1 MITSILSAVIIFAVL
16 IIVHETGHFLMAKRS
31 GVRVI
36 RYSVG
41 YPPKIFGVR
50 RGETEYALGA
60 TPLGGYVRMLGDE
73 VAEEPTAETLE
84 GYVREL
90 QLDLLEAA
98 RHHGTA
104 ASLGTE
110 PAPMLLSLAHRLA
123 PPANGLTAVG
133 SPAASYPTTSGAAHA
148 VAPDP
153 SSDRSPAE
161 SAEAILGR
169 ALRPDEALLL
179 DEVEHHSAVDEAI
192 KALVESRP
200 RELLECYRTQAFPTQ
215 SLATRIKIVLAGPLA
230 NILFA
235 PVLMAIV
242 FMYGVPYVKPI
253 LGEIKQGMPAYA
265 AGLRKGDQI
274 VAVNGKKIAD
284 WADLSDAIKAGNGA
298 QIKIDFA
305 RPAPNVSASQMSLL
319 VTPRREKEDTGYGN
333 KAPVWVIGVLPR
345 GDEGVRRYGP
355 LGAIR
360 ESVVATAELSG
371 RLVMGIV
378 LIINGTTP
386 ARQALGGPI
395 MIAKMAGK
403 EAKQGFADVAG
414 FTVMLSL
421 ELGIINL
428 LPVPLLDGGHLFF
441 FLIEGVRRKPLQLRH
456 REFAMQIGLLLL
468 VALMTFVI
476 VNDISHIM
484 HS

>member
-1 MITSILSAVIIFAVL
+1 MITSIVSAVIIFGVL
-16 IIVHETGHFLMAKRS
+16 IIVHETGHFLVAKRS

-41 YPPKIFGVR
+41 YPPKLFGIR
-50 RGETEYALGA
+50 RGETEYAFGA
-60 TPLGGYVRMLGDE
+60 TPMGGYVRMLGDE
-73 VAEEPTAETLE
+73 VAEEPTADTLE
-84 GYVREL
+84 GYLKEV
-90 QLDLLEAA
+90 QLDLIEAA
-98 RHHGTA
+98 RQHGTA
-104 ASLGTE
+104 AQLGTE
-110 PAPMLLSLAHRLA
+110 PAQMLLALAHRL
-123 PPANGLTAVG
+123 G
-133 SPAASYPTTSGAAHA
+133 STSNKGVSASDSSATSSSAAHA
-148 VAPDP
+148 LALDQASYTQPT
-153 SSDRSPAE
+153 E
-161 SAEAILGR
+161 SADAILGR
-169 ALRPDEALLL
+169 PLRPDEALLL
-179 DEVEHHSAVDEAI
+179 AEIERRGSVDAAV
-192 KALVESRP
+192 KALVDTRP
-200 RELLECYRTQAFPTQ
+200 AMLLDRYRAQAFPTQ

-253 LGEIKQGMPAYA
+253 LGEIKKGMPAYS
-265 AGLRKGDQI
+265 AGLRNGDQI
-274 VAVNGKKIAD
+274 LAVNGKKVEN
-284 WADLSDAIKAGNGA
+284 WADLSDAIKADNGA
-298 QIKIDFA
+298 PIKIDFI
-305 RPAPNVSASQMSLL
+305 RRTPNTSPSQMSLQ
-319 VTPRREKEDTGYGN
+319 VTPIREKEDTGFGN
-333 KAPVWVIGVLPR
+333 KAAVWIIGVLPR
-345 GDEGVRRYGP
+345 GDEGVKRYGP
-355 LGAIR
+355 LSAMY
-360 ESVVATAELSG
+360 ESVVSTAQLSG
-371 RLVMGIV
+371 RLVMGIAM
-378 LIINGTTP
+378 IINGTTP

-441 FLIEGVRRKPLQLRH
+441 FLIEGLRGKPLQLRH

>member
-1 MITSILSAVIIFAVL
+1 MITSILSAVVIFAVL

-41 YPPKIFGVR
+41 YPPKLFGIR
-50 RGETEYALGA
+50 RGETEYAFGA

-90 QLDLLEAA
+90 ELDLFEAA
-98 RHHGTA
+98 RHHGGAGAAPEIEPADMLITLSHQLAPASGNANPAGVSVA
-104 ASLGTE
+104 ASD
-110 PAPMLLSLAHRLA
+110 ASHALS
-123 PPANGLTAVG
+123 
-133 SPAASYPTTSGAAHA
+133 
-148 VAPDP
+148 PDP
-153 SSDRSPAE
+153 ASCPQPAE
-161 SAEAILGR
+161 SIESLLGR
-169 ALRPDEALLL
+169 ALRPEEVLLL
-179 DEVEHHSAVDEAI
+179 AEVQKRGSVDEAI
-192 KALVESRP
+192 KALVERRP
-200 RELLECYRTQAFPTQ
+200 PALLERYCAQAFPTQ
-215 SLATRIKIVLAGPLA
+215 SLGTRIKIVLAGPLA

-242 FMYGVPYVKPI
+242 FMYGVPYMKPI
-253 LGEIKQGMPAYA
+253 LGEIKQGMPAYT
-265 AGLRKGDQI
+265 AGLHKGDEI
-274 VAVNGKKIAD
+274 VAVNGKKIEN

-298 QIKIDFA
+298 PVKIDFM
-305 RPAPNVSASQMSLL
+305 RPVANASPSRMSLI
-319 VTPRREKEDTGYGN
+319 VTPKREKEDTGFGN
-333 KAPVWVIGVLPR
+333 KASVWIIGVLPR
-345 GDEGVRRYGP
+345 GDEGTHRYGP
-355 LGAIR
+355 FSAVYQG
-360 ESVVATAELSG
+360 VVASAELSG

-378 LIINGTTP
+378 MIVNGTTP

-403 EAKQGFADVAG
+403 EAKRGFADAAG

-441 FLIEGVRRKPLQLRH
+441 FLIEGLRGKPLQLRH

-484 HS
+484 QG

>member
-1 MITSILSAVIIFAVL
+1 MITSILSAVIIFGVL

-41 YPPKIFGVR
+41 YPPKLFGIR
-50 RGETEYALGA
+50 RGETEYAFGA
-60 TPLGGYVRMLGDE
+60 TPMGGYVKMLGDE

-84 GYVREL
+84 GYVKEV

-98 RHHGTA
+98 RQHGTA

-110 PAPMLLSLAHRLA
+110 PQQMLLALARRLA
-123 PPANGLTAVG
+123 PGTA
-133 SPAASYPTTSGAAHA
+133 GAAN
-148 VAPDP
+148 
-153 SSDRSPAE
+153 SAE
-161 SAEAILGR
+161 AEAILGR
-169 ALRPDEALLL
+169 ALRPDETLLL
-179 DEVEHHSAVDEAI
+179 AEVERRGSVDEAV
-192 KALVESRP
+192 KALVETRP
-200 RELLECYRTQAFPTQ
+200 AVLLERYRSQAFPTQ
-215 SLATRIKIVLAGPLA
+215 SLGTRIKIVLAGPLA

-253 LGEIKQGMPAYA
+253 LGEIKKGMPAYS

-274 VAVNGKKIAD
+274 AAVNGQKIEN
-284 WADLSDAIKAGNGA
+284 WADLSDAIKADSGA
-298 QIKIDFA
+298 PIKIDFT
-305 RPAPNVSASQMSLL
+305 RPAPNASPSQMSLQ
-319 VTPRREKEDTGYGN
+319 VTPIREKEDTGFGN
-333 KAPVWVIGVLPR
+333 KTPVWIIGVLPR
-345 GDEGVRRYGP
+345 GDEGVKRYGP
-355 LGAIR
+355 LSAMY
-360 ESVVATAELSG
+360 ESVVSTAELSG
-371 RLVMGIV
+371 RLVMGIA

-441 FLIEGVRRKPLQLRH
+441 FLIEGLRGKPLQLRH

>member
-1 MITSILSAVIIFAVL
+1 MITSILSAVIIFGVL

-41 YPPKIFGVR
+41 YPPKLFGIR
-50 RGETEYALGA
+50 RGETEYAFGA
-60 TPLGGYVRMLGDE
+60 TPMGGYVKMLGDE

-84 GYVREL
+84 GYVKEV

-98 RHHGTA
+98 RQHGTA

-110 PAPMLLSLAHRLA
+110 PQQMLLALARRLA
-123 PPANGLTAVG
+123 PAAAGSAN
-133 SPAASYPTTSGAAHA
+133 S
-148 VAPDP
+148 
-153 SSDRSPAE
+153 AE
-161 SAEAILGR
+161 TEAILGR

-179 DEVEHHSAVDEAI
+179 AEVERRGSVDEAV
-192 KALVESRP
+192 KALVETRP
-200 RELLECYRTQAFPTQ
+200 AVLLERYRAQAFPTQ

-253 LGEIKQGMPAYA
+253 LGEIKKGMPAYS

-274 VAVNGKKIAD
+274 TAVNGQKIEN
-284 WADLSDAIKAGNGA
+284 WADLSDAIKADSGA
-298 QIKIDFA
+298 PIKIDFT
-305 RPAPNVSASQMSLL
+305 RPAPNASPSQMSLQ
-319 VTPRREKEDTGYGN
+319 VTPIREKEDTGFGN
-333 KAPVWVIGVLPR
+333 KTPVWIIGVLPR
-345 GDEGVRRYGP
+345 GDEGVKRYGP
-355 LGAIR
+355 LSAMY
-360 ESVVATAELSG
+360 ESVVSTAELSG
-371 RLVMGIV
+371 RLVMGIA

-441 FLIEGVRRKPLQLRH
+441 FLIEGLRGKPLQLRH

>member
-1 MITSILSAVIIFAVL
+1 MLISILSAVIIFGVL

-41 YPPKIFGVR
+41 YPPKLFGVR
-50 RGETEYALGA
+50 RGETEYAFGA

-84 GYVREL
+84 GFVQEL

-98 RHHGTA
+98 RNHGAA

-110 PAPMLLSLAHRLA
+110 PAQMLLALAHR
-123 PPANGLTAVG
+123 V
-133 SPAASYPTTSGAAHA
+133 AAGGAAN
-148 VAPDP
+148 
-153 SSDRSPAE
+153 
-161 SAEAILGR
+161 SAEAEATIGR
-169 ALRPDEALLL
+169 TLRPDEALLL
-179 DEVEHHSAVDEAI
+179 DEVERRGAVEEAI

-200 RELLECYRTQAFPTQ
+200 WALLESYRAQAFPTQ

-253 LGEIKQGMPAYA
+253 LGEIKPGMPAYS

-274 VAVNGKKIAD
+274 LAVNGKKVAD

-305 RPAPNVSASQMSLL
+305 RSTPSGSAAPGSAAPGSAAPMSVL

-333 KAPVWVIGVLPR
+333 KAPVWIIGVLPR

-360 ESVVATAELSG
+360 ESLVSTTELSG
-371 RLVMGIV
+371 RLVTGIV
-378 LIINGTTP
+378 MIIDGATP

-395 MIAKMAGK
+395 MIARMAGK
-403 EAKQGFADVAG
+403 EARQGFADVAG

>member
-41 YPPKIFGVR
+41 YPPKLFGIR
-50 RGETEYALGA
+50 RGETEYAFGA

-84 GYVREL
+84 GYVHEL

-110 PAPMLLSLAHRLA
+110 PAQMLLALAHQSA
-123 PPANGLTAVG
+123 AGGDANPAK
-133 SPAASYPTTSGAAHA
+133 AA
-148 VAPDP
+148 
-153 SSDRSPAE
+153 
-161 SAEAILGR
+161 AILGR
-169 ALRPDEALLL
+169 PLRPDEALLL
-179 DEVEHHSAVDEAI
+179 EEVERRGAVDEAF

-200 RELLECYRTQAFPTQ
+200 QALLEHYRAQAFPTQ
-215 SLATRIKIVLAGPLA
+215 SLATRVKIVLAGPLA

-235 PVLMAIV
+235 PVLMTIV
-242 FMYGVPYVKPI
+242 FMYGVPFVKPI
-253 LGEIKQGMPAYA
+253 LGEIKQGMPAYS

-274 VAVNGKKIAD
+274 LAVNGKKIAD
-284 WADLSDAIKAGNGA
+284 WADLSDAIKDGSGS

-305 RPAPNVSASQMSLL
+305 RPAPNSAPSQMSVL
-319 VTPRREKEDTGYGN
+319 VTPTREKEDTGYGN
-333 KAPVWVIGVLPR
+333 KAPFWVIGVLPR

-355 LGAIR
+355 LGAVR
-360 ESVVATAELSG
+360 QSVVSTVELSG

>member
-1 MITSILSAVIIFAVL
+1 MITSIISAVIIFAVL
-16 IIVHETGHFLMAKRS
+16 IIVHETGHFLVAKRS

-41 YPPKIFGVR
+41 YPPKLFGVR
-50 RGETEYALGA
+50 RGETEYAFGA

-73 VAEEPTAETLE
+73 VAEEPTADTLE
-84 GYVREL
+84 GYVKEV

-110 PAPMLLSLAHRLA
+110 RAQMLLSLAHRLA
-123 PPANGLTAVG
+123 PPA
-133 SPAASYPTTSGAAHA
+133 
-148 VAPDP
+148 D
-153 SSDRSPAE
+153 

-179 DEVEHHSAVDEAI
+179 AEVERRGSVDQAI

-200 RELLECYRTQAFPTQ
+200 PVLLNRYRAQAFPTQ
-215 SLATRIKIVLAGPLA
+215 SLGTRIKIVLAGPLA

-274 VAVNGKKIAD
+274 LAVNGKKVEN
-284 WADLSDAIKAGNGA
+284 WADLSDAIKSDDGA
-298 QIKIDFA
+298 PIKIDFA
-305 RPAPNVSASQMSLL
+305 RPAHSAPLSQMSLL

-333 KAPVWVIGVLPR
+333 KAPVWIIGVLPR

-360 ESVVATAELSG
+360 ESMVSTVELTG
-371 RLVMGIV
+371 RLVMGIA

-441 FLIEGVRRKPLQLRH
+441 FLIEGLRGRPLQLRH

>member
-1 MITSILSAVIIFAVL
+1 MITSILSAVIIFGVL

-41 YPPKIFGVR
+41 YPPKLFGIR
-50 RGETEYALGA
+50 RGETEYAFGA
-60 TPLGGYVRMLGDE
+60 TPMGGYVRMLGDE
-73 VAEEPTAETLE
+73 VAEEPTADTLE
-84 GYVREL
+84 GYVKEV

-98 RHHGTA
+98 RQHSTA

-110 PAPMLLSLAHRLA
+110 PQEMLLALAHRLA
-123 PPANGLTAVG
+123 PAAGAGFNRTTG
-133 SPAASYPTTSGAAHA
+133 STSTSASGAAHA
-148 VAPDP
+148 LVADPRPD
-153 SSDRSPAE
+153 D

-179 DEVEHHSAVDEAI
+179 AEIERRGSVDQAV
-192 KALVESRP
+192 KALVENRLP
-200 RELLECYRTQAFPTQ
+200 VLLDRYRAQAFPTQ

-235 PVLMAIV
+235 PVLMTIV

-253 LGEIKQGMPAYA
+253 LGEIKKGMPAYS

-274 VAVNGKKIAD
+274 LAVNGHKIQN
-284 WADLSDAIKAGNGA
+284 WADLSDAIKADSGA
-298 QIKIDFA
+298 PIKIDFT
-305 RPAPNVSASQMSLL
+305 RPAQNASPSQMSLQ
-319 VTPRREKEDTGYGN
+319 VKPIREKEDTGFGN
-333 KAPVWVIGVLPR
+333 KAPVWIIGVLPR
-345 GDEGVRRYGP
+345 GDEGVKRYGP
-355 LGAIR
+355 LSAMYQ
-360 ESVVATAELSG
+360 SVVSTAELSG
-371 RLVMGIV
+371 RLVMGIA

-441 FLIEGVRRKPLQLRH
+441 FLIEGLRGKPLQLRH

>member
-16 IIVHETGHFLMAKRS
+16 IIVHETGHFLVAKRS

-41 YPPKIFGVR
+41 YPPKLFGIR
-50 RGETEYALGA
+50 RGETEYAFGA

-73 VAEEPTAETLE
+73 VAEEPTADTLE
-84 GYVREL
+84 GYVKEL

-98 RHHGTA
+98 RQHGTA

-110 PAPMLLSLAHRLA
+110 PAQMLLALAHRLA
-123 PPANGLTAVG
+123 PAANNGF
-133 SPAASYPTTSGAAHA
+133 SPAGGSVTTTSGVAHAFAPHPASYPHPT
-148 VAPDP
+148 
-153 SSDRSPAE
+153 E

-179 DEVEHHSAVDEAI
+179 AEIERRGSADAAV

-200 RELLECYRTQAFPTQ
+200 AALLERYRIQAFPTQ

-253 LGEIKQGMPAYA
+253 LGEIKKGMPAYT

-274 VAVNGKKIAD
+274 LAVNGQKIES
-284 WADLSDAIKAGNGA
+284 WADLSDAIKADSGA
-298 QIKIDFA
+298 PIKIDFTRA
-305 RPAPNVSASQMSLL
+305 ASDASPSRMSLQ
-319 VTPRREKEDTGYGN
+319 VTPIREKEDTGFGN
-333 KAPVWVIGVLPR
+333 KAPVWIIGVLPR
-345 GDEGVRRYGP
+345 GDEGVKRYGP
-355 LGAIR
+355 LRAVYQ
-360 ESVVATAELSG
+360 SVVSTAELSG
-371 RLVMGIV
+371 RLVMGIA

-441 FLIEGVRRKPLQLRH
+441 FLIEGLRGKPLQLRH

>member
-1 MITSILSAVIIFAVL
+1 MITSILSAVIIFAIL

-41 YPPKIFGVR
+41 YPPKVFGIR
-50 RGETEYALGA
+50 RGETEYAFGA

-73 VAEEPTAETLE
+73 VAEEPTPETLE
-84 GYVREL
+84 GYVKEV

-98 RHHGTA
+98 RRHGGDA
-104 ASLGTE
+104 LAGGE
-110 PAPMLLSLAHRLA
+110 PAQILLALAHRLGPQA
-123 PPANGLTAVG
+123 KSGL
-133 SPAASYPTTSGAAHA
+133 SPAGGGSAMMSGAAQTLS
-148 VAPDP
+148 PDP
-153 SSDRSPAE
+153 RSYPPPVE
-161 SAEAILGR
+161 GSETILGR
-169 ALRPDEALLL
+169 PLRPDEALLL
-179 DEVEHHSAVDEAI
+179 AEIERRGSVDAAV
-192 KALVESRP
+192 KALVEGRSP
-200 RELLECYRTQAFPTQ
+200 ALLERYRAQAFPTQ

-253 LGEIKQGMPAYA
+253 LGEIKQGMPAYS

-274 VAVNGKKIAD
+274 VSINGQKIEN
-284 WADLSDAIKAGNGA
+284 WADLSDAIKADNGA
-298 QIKIDFA
+298 PIKIDFT
-305 RPAPNVSASQMSLL
+305 RPVPDASPSQMSLL
-319 VTPRREKEDTGYGN
+319 VTPIREKEDTGYGN
-333 KAPVWVIGVLPR
+333 KAPVWIIGVLPR
-345 GDEGVRRYGP
+345 GDEGTKRYGP
-355 LGAIR
+355 LGALYQ
-360 ESVVATAELSG
+360 SVVSSVELSG
-371 RLVMGIV
+371 RLVMGIA

-403 EAKQGFADVAG
+403 EAKRGFADVAG

-441 FLIEGVRRKPLQLRH
+441 FLIEGLRGRPLQLRH

>member
-1 MITSILSAVIIFAVL
+1 MITSILAAVIIFGVL

-41 YPPKIFGVR
+41 YPPKLFGIR
-50 RGETEYALGA
+50 RGETEYAFGA
-60 TPLGGYVRMLGDE
+60 TPMGGYVRMLGDE
-73 VAEEPTAETLE
+73 VAEEPTADTLE
-84 GYVREL
+84 GYVKEV

-98 RHHGTA
+98 RQHGTV

-110 PAPMLLSLAHRLA
+110 PAQMLLALAHRLA
-123 PPANGLTAVG
+123 PSAAGSAN
-133 SPAASYPTTSGAAHA
+133 S
-148 VAPDP
+148 
-153 SSDRSPAE
+153 AE
-161 SAEAILGR
+161 AEAILGR

-179 DEVEHHSAVDEAI
+179 SEIESRGSVDEAV

-200 RELLECYRTQAFPTQ
+200 ATLLERYRAQAFPTQ

-235 PVLMAIV
+235 PVLMTIV

-253 LGEIKQGMPAYA
+253 LGEIKKGMPAYS

-274 VAVNGKKIAD
+274 LAVNGHKIEN
-284 WADLSDAIKAGNGA
+284 WADLSDAIKADSGA
-298 QIKIDFA
+298 PIKIDFT
-305 RPAPNVSASQMSLL
+305 RPAPNASPSQMSLQ
-319 VTPRREKEDTGYGN
+319 VTPIREKEDTGFGN
-333 KAPVWVIGVLPR
+333 KAPVWIIGVLPR
-345 GDEGVRRYGP
+345 GDEGVKRYGP
-355 LGAIR
+355 LSAMYQ
-360 ESVVATAELSG
+360 SVVSTAELSG
-371 RLVMGIV
+371 RLVMGIA

-441 FLIEGVRRKPLQLRH
+441 FLIEGLRGKPLQLRH

>member
-31 GVRVI
+31 GVRVL

-41 YPPKIFGVR
+41 YPPKVFGIR
-50 RGETEYALGA
+50 RGETEYAFGA
-60 TPLGGYVRMLGDE
+60 TPLGGYVKMLGDE

-84 GYVREL
+84 GYVKEL
-90 QLDLLEAA
+90 KLDLLEAA
-98 RHHGTA
+98 RANGQT

-110 PAPMLLSLAHRLA
+110 PSQMLLALAHRLA
-123 PPANGLTAVG
+123 PGTNAAAN
-133 SPAASYPTTSGAAHA
+133 AAGAQ
-148 VAPDP
+148 
-153 SSDRSPAE
+153 E
-161 SAEAILGR
+161 IIGR

-179 DEVEHHSAVDEAI
+179 AEVETRGSEDEAV
-192 KALVESRP
+192 KALVETRAP
-200 RELLECYRTQAFPTQ
+200 ALLDRYRAQAFPTQ
-215 SLATRIKIVLAGPLA
+215 SLGTRIKIVLAGPLA

-235 PVLMAIV
+235 PILMTVV
-242 FMYGVPYVKPI
+242 FMYGVPFVKPV

-274 VAVNGKKIAD
+274 LAVNGAKIEN
-284 WADLSDAIKAGNGA
+284 WADLSDAIKAGHGE

-305 RPAPNVSASQMSLL
+305 RPAPNASPSTMSVL
-319 VTPRREKEDTGYGN
+319 VKPQLEKEDTGYGN
-333 KAPVWVIGVLPR
+333 KTSVWIIGVLPR
-345 GDEGVRRYGP
+345 GDEGTKRYGP
-355 LGAIR
+355 FKAVYQ
-360 ESVVATAELSG
+360 SVVSTVDLSG
-371 RLVMGIV
+371 RLVMGIA
-378 LIINGTTP
+378 LIVNGTTP

-403 EAKQGFADVAG
+403 EAQRGFADVAG

-441 FLIEGVRRKPLQLRH
+441 FLIEGLRGKPLQLRH

-484 HS
+484 H

>member
-41 YPPKIFGVR
+41 YPPKLFGIR
-50 RGETEYALGA
+50 RGETEYAFGA

-98 RHHGTA
+98 RHHGAA

-110 PAPMLLSLAHRLA
+110 PAQMLLTLAHRR
-123 PPANGLTAVG
+123 
-133 SPAASYPTTSGAAHA
+133 AAGGDAT
-148 VAPDP
+148 
-153 SSDRSPAE
+153 
-161 SAEAILGR
+161 SAEAKAILGR

-179 DEVEHHSAVDEAI
+179 AEVERHGAVDEAI

-200 RELLECYRTQAFPTQ
+200 RELLECYRAQAFPTQ

-274 VAVNGKKIAD
+274 VAVNGKKVAD

-305 RPAPNVSASQMSLL
+305 RPAQNASASQMSLL

-333 KAPVWVIGVLPR
+333 KAPVWIIGVLPR

-395 MIAKMAGK
+395 MIAKMAGR
-403 EAKQGFADVAG
+403 EARQGFADVAG

>member
-1 MITSILSAVIIFAVL
+1 MIISILSAVIIFGVL
-16 IIVHETGHFLMAKRS
+16 IIVHETGHFLVAKRS

-41 YPPKIFGVR
+41 YPPKVFGIR
-50 RGETEYALGA
+50 RGETEYAFGA
-60 TPLGGYVRMLGDE
+60 LPLGGYVRMLGDE

-90 QLDLLEAA
+90 QADMLEAA
-98 RHHGTA
+98 RRHGAA
-104 ASLGTE
+104 ASRGVD
-110 PAPMLLSLAHRLA
+110 PAQAMLALAHRLA
-123 PPANGLTAVG
+123 PAAGGGFGPTSG
-133 SPAASYPTTSGAAHA
+133 STTTSGSGAAHA
-148 VAPDP
+148 LAPDP
-153 SSDRSPAE
+153 ASYPRPND

-169 ALRPDEALLL
+169 ALRPDEALLVA
-179 DEVEHHSAVDEAI
+179 EIERRGSVDDAI

-200 RELLECYRTQAFPTQ
+200 TTLLERYRAQAFPTQ
-215 SLATRIKIVLAGPLA
+215 SLGTRIKIVLAGPLA
-230 NILFA
+230 NIMFA
-235 PVLMAIV
+235 PLLMAV
-242 FMYGVPYVKPI
+242 VYMYGVPYVKPI
-253 LGEIKQGMPAYA
+253 LGEIKPGMPAYA
-265 AGLRKGDQI
+265 AGLRQGDQI
-274 VAVNGKKIAD
+274 IAINGRKVEN
-284 WADLSDAIKAGNGA
+284 WADLSDAIKSGNGA
-298 QIKIDFA
+298 PVKIDFV
-305 RPAPNVSASQMSLL
+305 RPAPGASLSPLSVI
-319 VTPRREKEDTGYGN
+319 VTPRRESEDTGYGN
-333 KAPVWVIGVLPR
+333 KAPVWIIGVLPR

-355 LGAIR
+355 VAAVYQ
-360 ESVVATAELSG
+360 SVVSTAELTG
-371 RLVMGIV
+371 RLVTGIA

-403 EAKQGFADVAG
+403 EAQRGFAEVAG

-441 FLIEGVRRKPLQLRH
+441 FLIEGLRGKPLQLRH

-476 VNDISHIM
+476 VNDLSHIM

>member
-1 MITSILSAVIIFAVL
+1 MITSILSAVIIFGVL

-41 YPPKIFGVR
+41 YPPKLFGIR
-50 RGETEYALGA
+50 RGETEYAFGA
-60 TPLGGYVRMLGDE
+60 TPMGGYVKMLGDE

-84 GYVREL
+84 GYVKEV

-98 RHHGTA
+98 RQHGTA

-110 PAPMLLSLAHRLA
+110 PQQMLLALARRLA
-123 PPANGLTAVG
+123 PAAAGSAN
-133 SPAASYPTTSGAAHA
+133 S
-148 VAPDP
+148 
-153 SSDRSPAE
+153 AE
-161 SAEAILGR
+161 AEAILGR
-169 ALRPDEALLL
+169 ALRPDDALLL
-179 DEVEHHSAVDEAI
+179 AEVERRGSVDDAV
-192 KALVESRP
+192 KALVETRP
-200 RELLECYRTQAFPTQ
+200 AVLLESYRAQAFPTQ
-215 SLATRIKIVLAGPLA
+215 NLATRIKIVLAGPLA

-253 LGEIKQGMPAYA
+253 LGEIKKGMPAYS

-274 VAVNGKKIAD
+274 AAVNGQKIEN
-284 WADLSDAIKAGNGA
+284 WADLSDAIKADSGA
-298 QIKIDFA
+298 PIKIDFT
-305 RPAPNVSASQMSLL
+305 RPAPNAPPSRMSLQ
-319 VTPRREKEDTGYGN
+319 VTPIREKEDTGFGN
-333 KAPVWVIGVLPR
+333 KAPVWIIGVLPR
-345 GDEGVRRYGP
+345 GDEGVKRYGP
-355 LGAIR
+355 LSAMY
-360 ESVVATAELSG
+360 ESVVSTAELSG
-371 RLVMGIV
+371 RLVMGIA

-441 FLIEGVRRKPLQLRH
+441 FLIEGLRGKPLQLRH

>member
-1 MITSILSAVIIFAVL
+1 MITSILSAVIIFGVL

-41 YPPKIFGVR
+41 YPPKLFGIR
-50 RGETEYALGA
+50 RGETEYAFGA
-60 TPLGGYVRMLGDE
+60 TPMGGYVKMLGDE

-84 GYVREL
+84 GYVKEV

-98 RHHGTA
+98 RQHGTA

-110 PAPMLLSLAHRLA
+110 PQQMLLALARRLA
-123 PPANGLTAVG
+123 P
-133 SPAASYPTTSGAAHA
+133 GAAGSA
-148 VAPDP
+148 N
-153 SSDRSPAE
+153 SAE
-161 SAEAILGR
+161 TEAILGR

-179 DEVEHHSAVDEAI
+179 AEVERRGSVDEAV
-192 KALVESRP
+192 KALVETRP
-200 RELLECYRTQAFPTQ
+200 AVLLERYRAQAFPTQ

-253 LGEIKQGMPAYA
+253 LGEIKKGMPAYS

-274 VAVNGKKIAD
+274 VAVNGQKIEN
-284 WADLSDAIKAGNGA
+284 WADLSDAIKADSGA
-298 QIKIDFA
+298 PIKIDFT
-305 RPAPNVSASQMSLL
+305 RPAPNASPSQMSLQ
-319 VTPRREKEDTGYGN
+319 VTPIREKEDTGFGN
-333 KAPVWVIGVLPR
+333 KTPVWIIGVLPR
-345 GDEGVRRYGP
+345 GDEGVKRYGP
-355 LGAIR
+355 LSAMY
-360 ESVVATAELSG
+360 ESVVSTAELSG
-371 RLVMGIV
+371 RLVMGIA

-441 FLIEGVRRKPLQLRH
+441 FLIEGLRGKPLQLRH

>member
-41 YPPKIFGVR
+41 YPPKLFGIR
-50 RGETEYALGA
+50 RGETEYAFGA

-84 GYVREL
+84 GYVKEVRARPVRSGAPPRHRRRFTLGTRAGGHE
-90 QLDLLEAA
+90 DATRGAA
-98 RHHGTA
+98 RIG
-104 ASLGTE
+104 S
-110 PAPMLLSLAHRLA
+110 
-123 PPANGLTAVG
+123 PPAAERRVQTRQR
-133 SPAASYPTTSGAAHA
+133 ASRRYLAAHCG
-148 VAPDP
+148 PTKHCCWP
-153 SSDRSPAE
+153 RCERRGS
-161 SAEAILGR
+161 
-169 ALRPDEALLL
+169 
-179 DEVEHHSAVDEAI
+179 VDEAV

-200 RELLECYRTQAFPTQ
+200 LALLERYRAQAFPTQ

-235 PVLMAIV
+235 PVLMTIV

-253 LGEIKQGMPAYA
+253 LGDIKQGMPAYS
-265 AGLRKGDQI
+265 AGLRKGDRI
-274 VAVNGKKIAD
+274 VAVNGKKIEN

-298 QIKIDFA
+298 PIKIDFT
-305 RPAPNVSASQMSLL
+305 RPAPNASPSQMSLL
-319 VTPRREKEDTGYGN
+319 VTPKREKEDTGYGN
-333 KAPVWVIGVLPR
+333 KAPVWIIGVLPR
-345 GDEGVRRYGP
+345 GDEGIHRYGP
-355 LGAIR
+355 FAAVYQ
-360 ESVVATAELSG
+360 SVVSTAELSG

-378 LIINGTTP
+378 LIVDGTTP

-403 EAKQGFADVAG
+403 EAKQGFADAAG

-441 FLIEGVRRKPLQLRH
+441 FLIEGLRGKPLQLRH

-484 HS
+484 QG

>member
-1 MITSILSAVIIFAVL
+1 
-16 IIVHETGHFLMAKRS
+16 
-31 GVRVI
+31 VI

-41 YPPKIFGVR
+41 YPPKLFGIR
-50 RGETEYALGA
+50 RGETEYAFGA

-98 RHHGTA
+98 RHQGGA
-104 ASLGTE
+104 VSLGTD
-110 PAPMLLSLAHRLA
+110 PAQMLLALAHRLA
-123 PPANGLTAVG
+123 PPASDGFSPHGPVEG
-133 SPAASYPTTSGAAHA
+133 SAATSSAARTLAPGPAEYP
-148 VAPDP
+148 
-153 SSDRSPAE
+153 RSAE

-179 DEVEHHSAVDEAI
+179 TEVERRGSVDEAI
-192 KALVESRP
+192 KALVEARP
-200 RELLECYRTQAFPTQ
+200 RTLLERYRAQAFPTQ

-235 PVLMAIV
+235 PVLMTIV

-253 LGEIKQGMPAYA
+253 LGEIKKGMPAYS

-274 VAVNGKKIAD
+274 LAVNGKKVEN
-284 WADLSDAIKAGNGA
+284 WADLSDAIKAGDGTP
-298 QIKIDFA
+298 IKIDFV
-305 RPAPNVSASQMSLL
+305 RSASDASPSESSLL
-319 VTPRREKEDTGYGN
+319 VTPKREKEDTGFGN
-333 KAPVWVIGVLPR
+333 KAPVWIIGVMPR

-360 ESVVATAELSG
+360 ESVVSTVELSG
-371 RLVMGIV
+371 RLVMGIA

-395 MIAKMAGK
+395 MIAKMAGR

-441 FLIEGVRRKPLQLRH
+441 FLIEGVRGKPLQLRH

>member
-1 MITSILSAVIIFAVL
+1 MITSIVSAVIIFAVL

-41 YPPKIFGVR
+41 YPPKLFGIR
-50 RGETEYALGA
+50 RGETEYAFGA

-73 VAEEPTAETLE
+73 VAEEPTPETLE

-110 PAPMLLSLAHRLA
+110 PAQMLLTLAHRLA
-123 PPANGLTAVG
+123 AG
-133 SPAASYPTTSGAAHA
+133 S
-148 VAPDP
+148 
-153 SSDRSPAE
+153 E
-161 SAEAILGR
+161 SNSALAEAILGR
-169 ALRPDEALLL
+169 ALRPDEALLV
-179 DEVEHHSAVDEAI
+179 DEVERCGSVDEAI
-192 KALVESRP
+192 KVLVESRP
-200 RELLECYRTQAFPTQ
+200 PELLDCYRAQAFPTQ

-274 VAVNGKKIAD
+274 LAVNGKKIAD

-298 QIKIDFA
+298 QIKIDFT
-305 RPAPNVSASQMSLL
+305 RPAPNASPAPMSLL

-333 KAPVWVIGVLPR
+333 KAAVWIIGVLPR

-360 ESVVATAELSG
+360 ESVVSTAELSG

-378 LIINGTTP
+378 MIINGTTP

-403 EAKQGFADVAG
+403 EARQGFADVAG

>member
-31 GVRVI
+31 GVRVL

-41 YPPKIFGVR
+41 YPPKVFGIR
-50 RGETEYALGA
+50 RGETEYAFGA
-60 TPLGGYVRMLGDE
+60 TPLGGYVKMLGDE

-84 GYVREL
+84 GYVKEL
-90 QLDLLEAA
+90 KLDLLEAA
-98 RHHGTA
+98 RAHGQT

-110 PAPMLLSLAHRLA
+110 PSQMLLALAHRLA
-123 PPANGLTAVG
+123 PGTNAAAN
-133 SPAASYPTTSGAAHA
+133 AAGAQ
-148 VAPDP
+148 
-153 SSDRSPAE
+153 E
-161 SAEAILGR
+161 IIGR
-169 ALRPDEALLL
+169 ALRHDEALLL
-179 DEVEHHSAVDEAI
+179 AEVESRGSEDEAI
-192 KALVESRP
+192 KALVETRP
-200 RELLECYRTQAFPTQ
+200 PALLERYRAQAFPTQ
-215 SLATRIKIVLAGPLA
+215 SLGTRIKIVLAGPLA

-235 PVLMAIV
+235 PILMTAV
-242 FMYGVPYVKPI
+242 FMYGVPYVKPV

-274 VAVNGKKIAD
+274 LAVNGAKIEN
-284 WADLSDAIKAGNGA
+284 WADLSDAIKAGNGE

-305 RPAPNVSASQMSLL
+305 RPAPNASPSTMSVL
-319 VTPRREKEDTGYGN
+319 VKPRLEKEDTGYGS
-333 KAPVWVIGVLPR
+333 KTSVWIIGVLPR
-345 GDEGVRRYGP
+345 GDEGTKRYGP
-355 LGAIR
+355 FKAVYQ
-360 ESVVATAELSG
+360 SVVSTVDLSG
-371 RLVMGIV
+371 RLVMGIA

-403 EAKQGFADVAG
+403 EAKRGFADVAG

-441 FLIEGVRRKPLQLRH
+441 FLMEGLRGKPLQLRH

-484 HS
+484 H

>member
-1 MITSILSAVIIFAVL
+1 MITSIVSAVVIFAVL
-16 IIVHETGHFLMAKRS
+16 IVVHETGHFLMAKRS

-41 YPPKIFGVR
+41 YPPRLFGIR

-73 VAEEPTAETLE
+73 VAEEPSAETLE

-90 QLDLLEAA
+90 QLDLLEAVRRQGYA
-98 RHHGTA
+98 D
-104 ASLGTE
+104 SLGSE
-110 PAPMLLSLAHRLA
+110 PGHIISALAHRYANASALERVAGSA
-123 PPANGLTAVG
+123 PTAAV
-133 SPAASYPTTSGAAHA
+133 SAASISNAGA
-148 VAPDP
+148 P
-153 SSDRSPAE
+153 E
-161 SAEAILGR
+161 INELLGR
-169 ALRPDEALLL
+169 DLRPEEALLL
-179 DEVEHHSAVDEAI
+179 AEVERRGSVEQAI
-192 KALVESRP
+192 KGLVEGRSP
-200 RELLECYRTQAFPTQ
+200 ALLEPYRAQAFPTQ
-215 SLATRIKIVLAGPLA
+215 SLGTRIKIVLAGPLA

-235 PVLMAIV
+235 PVLMAVV

-253 LGEIKQGMPAYA
+253 LGEIKKGMPAYT
-265 AGLRKGDQI
+265 AGLRQNDQI
-274 VAVNGKKIAD
+274 VAVNGRKIQN
-284 WADLSDAIKAGNGA
+284 WADLSDAIKSDSAGVP
-298 QIKIDFA
+298 IKIDIR
-305 RPAPNVSASQMSLL
+305 RPVPNAAPVAMS
-319 VTPRREKEDTGYGN
+319 VVVKPVREKEDTGFGS
-333 KAPVWVIGVLPR
+333 KAAVWIIGVLPR
-345 GDEGVRRYGP
+345 GDEGVHHYGP
-355 LGAIR
+355 ISALYQ
-360 ESVVATAELSG
+360 STVSTVQLSG

-378 LIINGTTP
+378 MIINGTTP
-386 ARQALGGPI
+386 AREALGGPI

-441 FLIEGVRRKPLQLRH
+441 FLIEGVRGKPLQLRH

-476 VNDISHIM
+476 INDISHIM
-484 HS
+484 RS

>member
-1 MITSILSAVIIFAVL
+1 MITSILSAVIIFGVL

-41 YPPKIFGVR
+41 YPPKLFGIR
-50 RGETEYALGA
+50 RGETEYAFGA
-60 TPLGGYVRMLGDE
+60 TPMGGYVKMLGDE

-84 GYVREL
+84 GYVKEV

-98 RHHGTA
+98 RQHGTA

-110 PAPMLLSLAHRLA
+110 PQQMLLALARRLA
-123 PPANGLTAVG
+123 PAAAGSAN
-133 SPAASYPTTSGAAHA
+133 S
-148 VAPDP
+148 
-153 SSDRSPAE
+153 AE
-161 SAEAILGR
+161 TEAILGR

-179 DEVEHHSAVDEAI
+179 AEVERRGSVDEAV
-192 KALVESRP
+192 KALVETRP
-200 RELLECYRTQAFPTQ
+200 AVLLERYRAQAFPTQ

-253 LGEIKQGMPAYA
+253 LGEIKKGMPAYS

-274 VAVNGKKIAD
+274 AAVNGQKIEN
-284 WADLSDAIKAGNGA
+284 WADLSDAIKADSGA
-298 QIKIDFA
+298 PIKIDFT
-305 RPAPNVSASQMSLL
+305 RPAPNASPSQMSLQ
-319 VTPRREKEDTGYGN
+319 VTPIREKEDTGFGN
-333 KAPVWVIGVLPR
+333 KTPVWIIGVLPR
-345 GDEGVRRYGP
+345 GDEGVKRYGP
-355 LGAIR
+355 LSAMY
-360 ESVVATAELSG
+360 ESVVSTAELSG
-371 RLVMGIV
+371 RLVMGIA

-441 FLIEGVRRKPLQLRH
+441 FLIEGLRGKPLQLRH

>member
-1 MITSILSAVIIFAVL
+1 MITSILSAVIIFGVL

-41 YPPKIFGVR
+41 YPPKLFGIR
-50 RGETEYALGA
+50 RGETEYAFGA
-60 TPLGGYVRMLGDE
+60 TPMGGYVRMLGDE
-73 VAEEPTAETLE
+73 VAEEPTADTLE
-84 GYVREL
+84 GYVKEV

-98 RHHGTA
+98 RQHSTA

-110 PAPMLLSLAHRLA
+110 PQEMLLALAHRLA
-123 PPANGLTAVG
+123 PAAGAGFNRTTG
-133 SPAASYPTTSGAAHA
+133 STSTSASGAAHA
-148 VAPDP
+148 LVADPRPD
-153 SSDRSPAE
+153 D

-179 DEVEHHSAVDEAI
+179 AEIERRGSVDQAV
-192 KALVESRP
+192 KALVENRLP
-200 RELLECYRTQAFPTQ
+200 VLLDRYRAQAFPTQ

-235 PVLMAIV
+235 PVLMTIV

-253 LGEIKQGMPAYA
+253 LGEIKKGMPAYT

-274 VAVNGKKIAD
+274 LAVNGHKIQN
-284 WADLSDAIKAGNGA
+284 WADLSDAIKADSGA
-298 QIKIDFA
+298 PIKIDFT
-305 RPAPNVSASQMSLL
+305 RPAQNASPSQMSLQ
-319 VTPRREKEDTGYGN
+319 VKPIREKEDTGFGN
-333 KAPVWVIGVLPR
+333 KAPVWIIGVLPR
-345 GDEGVRRYGP
+345 GDEGVKRYGP
-355 LGAIR
+355 LSAMYQ
-360 ESVVATAELSG
+360 SVVSTAELSG
-371 RLVMGIV
+371 RLVMGIA

-441 FLIEGVRRKPLQLRH
+441 FLIEGLRGKPLQLRH

>member
-1 MITSILSAVIIFAVL
+1 MIISILSAVIIFAVL
-16 IIVHETGHFLMAKRS
+16 IIVHETGHFVMAKRS

-41 YPPKIFGVR
+41 YPPKLFGIR
-50 RGETEYALGA
+50 RGETEYAFGA

-84 GYVREL
+84 GYVHEL
-90 QLDLLEAA
+90 ELDLLEAA
-98 RHHGTA
+98 HRQGTDTT
-104 ASLGTE
+104 LGTE
-110 PAPMLLSLAHRLA
+110 PAQMLLALAHRLVPVA
-123 PPANGLTAVG
+123 
-133 SPAASYPTTSGAAHA
+133 GADKNALE
-148 VAPDP
+148 PQ
-153 SSDRSPAE
+153 S
-161 SAEAILGR
+161 ILGR

-179 DEVEHHSAVDEAI
+179 AEIERRGSVDEAV
-192 KALVESRP
+192 KALVASRP
-200 RELLECYRTQAFPTQ
+200 PVLLDRYRAQAFPTQ

-235 PVLMAIV
+235 PVLMTIV
-242 FMYGVPYVKPI
+242 FMYGVPYVKPV
-253 LGEIKQGMPAYA
+253 LGEIKPGMPAYS
-265 AGLRKGDQI
+265 AGLRKGDRI
-274 VAVNGKKIAD
+274 LAVNGKKIEN

-298 QIKIDFA
+298 PVKIDFE
-305 RPAPNVSASQMSLL
+305 RPADASSSPRSVL
-319 VTPRREKEDTGYGN
+319 VKPKREKEDTGYGSE
-333 KAPVWVIGVLPR
+333 APVWIIGVLPR
-345 GDEGVRRYGP
+345 GDEGIRRYGP
-355 LGAIR
+355 LSAMYQ
-360 ESVVATAELSG
+360 SVVSSAELTG

-378 LIINGTTP
+378 MIIDGTTP

-403 EAKQGFADVAG
+403 EAKQGFADAAG

-441 FLIEGVRRKPLQLRH
+441 FLIEGVRGKPLQLRH

>member
-1 MITSILSAVIIFAVL
+1 MIISILSAVIIFGVL
-16 IIVHETGHFLMAKRS
+16 IIVHETGHFLMAKRA

-41 YPPKIFGVR
+41 YPPKLFGIR
-50 RGETEYALGA
+50 RGETEYAFGA
-60 TPLGGYVRMLGDE
+60 TPMGGYVRMLGDE

-84 GYVREL
+84 GYVKEL

-98 RHHGTA
+98 RAHGTD

-110 PAPMLLSLAHRLA
+110 PAQMLLALAHRLA
-123 PPANGLTAVG
+123 PVGSNGLSQAGG
-133 SPAASYPTTSGAAHA
+133 SVTTTSGAGQALA
-148 VAPDP
+148 SDP
-153 SSDRSPAE
+153 ASYSRPAE

-179 DEVEHHSAVDEAI
+179 AEVQRRGSVDEAV

-200 RELLECYRTQAFPTQ
+200 AVLLERYRAQAFPTQ
-215 SLATRIKIVLAGPLA
+215 SLGTRIKIVLAGPLA

-235 PVLMAIV
+235 PVLMTIV

-253 LGEIKQGMPAYA
+253 LGEIKQGMPAYS

-274 VAVNGKKIAD
+274 LAVNGKKIEN

-298 QIKIDFA
+298 KIKIDFT
-305 RPAPNVSASQMSLL
+305 RPTPNASPSQMSVL

-333 KAPVWVIGVLPR
+333 KAPVWIIGVLPR

-355 LGAIR
+355 LSALYQ
-360 ESVVATAELSG
+360 SVVSSADLSG

-378 LIINGTTP
+378 MIINGTTP

-441 FLIEGVRRKPLQLRH
+441 FLIEGVRGKPLQLRH

>member
-1 MITSILSAVIIFAVL
+1 MIISILSAVIIFGVL

-41 YPPKIFGVR
+41 YPPKLFGIR
-50 RGETEYALGA
+50 RGETEYAFGA

-73 VAEEPTAETLE
+73 VAEEPTPETLE
-84 GYVREL
+84 GYVKEL
-90 QLDLLEAA
+90 ELDLLEAA
-98 RHHGTA
+98 REHGTA

-110 PAPMLLSLAHRLA
+110 PAPMLLALAHRVAPAANNGFSSVGGLAAMSGVVHALA
-123 PPANGLTAVG
+123 PDP
-133 SPAASYPTTSGAAHA
+133 ASYPH
-148 VAPDP
+148 
-153 SSDRSPAE
+153 PAD
-161 SAEAILGR
+161 SAEMILGR
-169 ALRPDEALLL
+169 ALRPEEALLL
-179 DEVEHHSAVDEAI
+179 AEVERRGSVDEAV
-192 KALVESRP
+192 KTLVESRP
-200 RELLECYRTQAFPTQ
+200 VALLERYRAQAFPTQ
-215 SLATRIKIVLAGPLA
+215 SLGTRIKIVLAGPLA
-230 NILFA
+230 NLLFA
-235 PVLMAIV
+235 PVLMAVV

-253 LGEIKQGMPAYA
+253 LGEIKKGMPAYS

-274 VAVNGKKIAD
+274 LAVNGKKVEN
-284 WADLSDAIKAGNGA
+284 WADLSDAIKADNGTP
-298 QIKIDFA
+298 INIDFA
-305 RPAPNVSASQMSLL
+305 RPAPNLSPSQMSLR
-319 VTPRREKEDTGYGN
+319 VTPIREKEDTGFGN
-333 KAPVWVIGVLPR
+333 KAPVWIIGVLPR

-355 LGAIR
+355 LSAIYQ
-360 ESVVATAELSG
+360 SVVSTADLSG
-371 RLVMGIV
+371 RLVMGIA

-403 EAKQGFADVAG
+403 EAQQGFADVAG

-441 FLIEGVRRKPLQLRH
+441 FLIEGVRGKPLQLRH

>member
-1 MITSILSAVIIFAVL
+1 MITSIVSAVIIFAVL

-41 YPPKIFGVR
+41 YPPKLFGIR
-50 RGETEYALGA
+50 RGETEYAFGA

-73 VAEEPTAETLE
+73 VAEEPTPETLE

-110 PAPMLLSLAHRLA
+110 PAQMLLTLAHRLA
-123 PPANGLTAVG
+123 AG
-133 SPAASYPTTSGAAHA
+133 SESNSAA
-148 VAPDP
+148 
-153 SSDRSPAE
+153 
-161 SAEAILGR
+161 AEAILGR
-169 ALRPDEALLL
+169 ALRPDEALLV
-179 DEVEHHSAVDEAI
+179 DEVERRGSVDEAI
-192 KALVESRP
+192 KVLVESRP
-200 RELLECYRTQAFPTQ
+200 RELLDCYRAQAFPTQ

-274 VAVNGKKIAD
+274 LAVNGKKIAD

-298 QIKIDFA
+298 QIKIDFT
-305 RPAPNVSASQMSLL
+305 RPAPNASPAPMSLL

-333 KAPVWVIGVLPR
+333 KAAVWIIGVLPR

-360 ESVVATAELSG
+360 ESVVSTAELSG

-378 LIINGTTP
+378 MIINGTTP

-403 EAKQGFADVAG
+403 EARQGFADVAG

>member
-1 MITSILSAVIIFAVL
+1 MIISILSAVIIFAVL
-16 IIVHETGHFLMAKRS
+16 IIVHETGHFVMAKRS

-41 YPPKIFGVR
+41 YPPKLFGIR
-50 RGETEYALGA
+50 RGETEYAFGA

-84 GYVREL
+84 GYVHEL
-90 QLDLLEAA
+90 ELDLLEAA
-98 RHHGTA
+98 HRQGTDTT
-104 ASLGTE
+104 LGTE
-110 PAPMLLSLAHRLA
+110 PAQMLLALAHRL
-123 PPANGLTAVG
+123 V
-133 SPAASYPTTSGAAHA
+133 PAAGADKNALE
-148 VAPDP
+148 PQ
-153 SSDRSPAE
+153 S
-161 SAEAILGR
+161 ILGR

-179 DEVEHHSAVDEAI
+179 AEIERRGSVDEAV
-192 KALVESRP
+192 KALVASRP
-200 RELLECYRTQAFPTQ
+200 PVLLDRYRAQAFPTQ

-235 PVLMAIV
+235 PVLMTIV
-242 FMYGVPYVKPI
+242 FMYGVPYVKPV
-253 LGEIKQGMPAYA
+253 LGEIKPGMPAYS
-265 AGLRKGDQI
+265 AGLRKGDRI
-274 VAVNGKKIAD
+274 LAVNGKKIEN

-298 QIKIDFA
+298 PVKIDFV
-305 RPAPNVSASQMSLL
+305 RPADASSSPRSVL
-319 VTPRREKEDTGYGN
+319 VKPKREKEDTGYGN
-333 KAPVWVIGVLPR
+333 EAAVWIIGVLPR
-345 GDEGVRRYGP
+345 GDEDIRRYGP
-355 LGAIR
+355 LSAMYQ
-360 ESVVATAELSG
+360 SVVSSAELTG

-378 LIINGTTP
+378 MIIDGTTP

-395 MIAKMAGK
+395 MITKMAGK
-403 EAKQGFADVAG
+403 EAKQGFADAAG

-441 FLIEGVRRKPLQLRH
+441 FLIEGVRGKPLQLRH

>member
-1 MITSILSAVIIFAVL
+1 MSA
-16 IIVHETGHFLMAKRS
+16 
-31 GVRVI
+31 
-36 RYSVG
+36 
-41 YPPKIFGVR
+41 
-50 RGETEYALGA
+50 
-60 TPLGGYVRMLGDE
+60 
-73 VAEEPTAETLE
+73 
-84 GYVREL
+84 
-90 QLDLLEAA
+90 
-98 RHHGTA
+98 
-104 ASLGTE
+104 
-110 PAPMLLSLAHRLA
+110 
-123 PPANGLTAVG
+123 
-133 SPAASYPTTSGAAHA
+133 SGAAHA
-148 VAPDP
+148 LAPDP
-153 SSDRSPAE
+153 ASYPHPAD

-179 DEVEHHSAVDEAI
+179 AEVERRGSVDEAVN
-192 KALVESRP
+192 ALVETRP
-200 RELLECYRTQAFPTQ
+200 AALLDRYRAQAFPTQ

-235 PVLMAIV
+235 PVLMTIV

-253 LGEIKQGMPAYA
+253 LGEIKKGMPAYS

-274 VAVNGKKIAD
+274 LAVNGHKIEN
-284 WADLSDAIKAGNGA
+284 WADLSDAIKADSGA
-298 QIKIDFA
+298 PIKIDFT
-305 RPAPNVSASQMSLL
+305 RPAPNASPSQMSLQ
-319 VTPRREKEDTGYGN
+319 VTPIREKEDTGFGN
-333 KAPVWVIGVLPR
+333 KAPVWIIGVLPR
-345 GDEGVRRYGP
+345 GDEGVKRYGP
-355 LGAIR
+355 LSAMYQ
-360 ESVVATAELSG
+360 SVVSTAELSG
-371 RLVMGIV
+371 RLVMGIA

-441 FLIEGVRRKPLQLRH
+441 FLIEGLRGKPLQLRH

>member
-1 MITSILSAVIIFAVL
+1 MIISILSAVIIFAVL
-16 IIVHETGHFLMAKRS
+16 IIVHETGHFVMAKRS

-41 YPPKIFGVR
+41 YPPKLFGIR
-50 RGETEYALGA
+50 RGETEYAFGA

-84 GYVREL
+84 GYVHEL

-98 RHHGTA
+98 HRQGTDTT
-104 ASLGTE
+104 LGTE
-110 PAPMLLSLAHRLA
+110 PAQMLLALAHRL
-123 PPANGLTAVG
+123 V
-133 SPAASYPTTSGAAHA
+133 PAAGADKNALE
-148 VAPDP
+148 PQ
-153 SSDRSPAE
+153 S
-161 SAEAILGR
+161 ILGR

-179 DEVEHHSAVDEAI
+179 AEIERRGSVDEAV
-192 KALVESRP
+192 KALVASRP
-200 RELLECYRTQAFPTQ
+200 PVLLDRYRAQAFPTQ

-235 PVLMAIV
+235 PVLMTIV
-242 FMYGVPYVKPI
+242 FMYGVPYVKPV
-253 LGEIKQGMPAYA
+253 LGEIKPGMPAYS
-265 AGLRKGDQI
+265 AGLRKGDRI
-274 VAVNGKKIAD
+274 LAVNGKKIEN

-298 QIKIDFA
+298 PVKIDFA
-305 RPAPNVSASQMSLL
+305 RPADASSSPRSVL
-319 VTPRREKEDTGYGN
+319 VKPKREKEDTGYGSE
-333 KAPVWVIGVLPR
+333 APVWIIGVLPR
-345 GDEGVRRYGP
+345 GDEGIRRYGP
-355 LGAIR
+355 LSAMYQ
-360 ESVVATAELSG
+360 SVVSSADLTG

-378 LIINGTTP
+378 MIIDGTTP

-403 EAKQGFADVAG
+403 EAKQGFADAAG

-441 FLIEGVRRKPLQLRH
+441 FLIEGVRGKPLQLRH